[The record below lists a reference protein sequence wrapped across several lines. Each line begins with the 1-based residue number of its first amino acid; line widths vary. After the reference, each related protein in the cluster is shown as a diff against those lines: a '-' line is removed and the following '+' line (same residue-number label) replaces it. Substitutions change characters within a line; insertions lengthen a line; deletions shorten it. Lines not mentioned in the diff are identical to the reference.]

1 LSRLNEKMDDL
12 CIETPRPRVGSGK
25 IVVFGLLLTGLACA
39 SPLLLLVLTAVL
51 AVIIPV
57 LYREND
63 DGENRRKLYH
73 EFLQRKDLPERLRCK
88 DVNLNESFWTNDRGM
103 LLLTSIMSPKGRTR
117 AQNEP
122 KGVILF
128 CHGYQDNPSFLK
140 RIEYQRFV
148 KAGFAVVMIEYEGH
162 GRSDGPNVLIP
173 CFDTLL
179 NDVHAYFKHIVE
191 TEFPTKKKFLMGESM
206 GGAVAYS
213 LIQKHRDFYDG
224 VILVAPMVKIQIVP
238 PDWITNI
245 FYRIVGKSG
254 TVDSFTFLPI
264 APSKGG
270 DIASL
275 SFKDEKKLRWAKV
288 CPTKHDRKP
297 RLATARELLDATRK
311 ISATLS
317 DFDAPFLVQHGL
329 EDYVTCPEISE
340 ALYRESQSK
349 DKTLK
354 LYEGMRHNLTAGEL
368 DENIDTVF
376 KDAIEWALERC

>member
-1 LSRLNEKMDDL
+1 MAHHLPYPS
-12 CIETPRPRVGSGK
+12 PARVGSGK
-25 IVVFGLLLTGLACA
+25 IVAFGLLLTGLACV
-39 SPLLLLVLTAVL
+39 SPLLLLILTAVL
-51 AVIIPV
+51 AIILPV

-63 DGENRRKLYH
+63 DGENRRKLYN
-73 EFLQRKDLPERLRCK
+73 EFLQREDLPERVRCK
-88 DVNLNESFWTNDRGM
+88 DVNLNERYWTNDRGM
-103 LLLTSIMSPKGRTR
+103 LLLTSIMTPKGRTR
-117 AQNEP
+117 SQNEP

-140 RIEYQRFV
+140 RMEYQRFV

-162 GRSDGPNVLIP
+162 GRSDGPNALIP

-213 LIQKHRDFYDG
+213 LIQNHGDFYDG
-224 VILVAPMVKIQIVP
+224 VILVAPMVKIQIAP

-245 FYRIVGKSG
+245 LSCLLGKSG
-254 TVDSFTFLPI
+254 TVDSFTILPI

-275 SFKDEKKLRWAKV
+275 SFRDEKKLLWAKV

-297 RLATARELLDATRK
+297 RLATARELLGATRK
-311 ISATLS
+311 ISASLG

-329 EDYVTCPEISE
+329 EDFVTCPKISE
-340 ALYRESQSK
+340 ALYRESQSE

-354 LYEGMRHNLTAGEL
+354 LYQGMRHNLTAGEL

-376 KDAIEWALERC
+376 DDAIAWALARC